1 MRKTLAV
8 LLLMLST
15 TSMSTVT
22 LPATPAAKVFGAW
35 LTAYNSGDPKQLQD
49 YKDTYH
55 RSWAV
60 QRILDDR
67 MRTGGYTVLR
77 VEKSEPMELTVLLQ
91 EKDSDAVHRE
101 DVVIGAGD
109 PPASV
114 AMSIQ
119 HDVQR
124 PADLKVKRL
133 TQAQV
138 IDALAGR
145 ATALEAQDKFSGAI
159 LVACQGNILL
169 QRGWGKAN
177 RSSGMANAVDTQFRI
192 GSMNKMFTSVAVLQ
206 LVQDGKVSLDAP
218 FGRYLT
224 DYPNKSAASRVT
236 IRELLN
242 HTGGTGDIFG
252 ADFDANRDKL
262 RSNDDYVKLYGSREL
277 DHAPGE
283 KFEYSNYGFVLL
295 GAVIEKVSGMPYYD
309 YVERHVF
316 KPAGMSST
324 GSLPESD
331 ALPRRASGYMRENGT
346 WGANDGT
353 LPFRGTAAGGGYST
367 VGDLFRF
374 TQALQAGKLVSKAAL
389 SAATQPVFHDASSGY
404 GYGYGFEVLGEEDLK
419 SYGHE
424 GGAPGM
430 NGELRVFPDQ
440 GYVVVVLSNLDPP
453 AAHRLVEYFSL
464 RMPRSH

>member
-1 MRKTLAV
+1 MRKILAV
-8 LLLMLST
+8 LLLLST
-15 TSMSTVT
+15 ASMSAAT
-22 LPATPAAKVFGAW
+22 LPATPAAKVFEAW
-35 LTAYNSGDPKQLQD
+35 LTAYNSGDPRQLEA
-49 YKDTYH
+49 YKETYH
-55 RSWAV
+55 RHWAV
-60 QRILDDR
+60 RDILDDR

-77 VEKSEPMELTVLLQ
+77 VEKSEPLELTVLVQ

-101 DVVIGAGD
+101 DVVVGAGD
-109 PPASV
+109 PPTSV

-124 PADLKVKRL
+124 SADLTVPRL

-145 ATALEAQDKFSGAI
+145 ATALEARDKFSGAI
-159 LVACQGNILL
+159 LVARQESILL

-177 RSSGMANAVDTQFRI
+177 RSSGKANTADTQFRI
-192 GSMNKMFTSVAVLQ
+192 GSMNKMFTSIAVLQ
-206 LVQDGKVSLDAP
+206 LVQAGKVSLDAP
-218 FGRYLT
+218 FGQYLA
-224 DYPNKSAASRVT
+224 DYPNKSAASHVT

-252 ADFDANRDKL
+252 ADFDTHRDKL

-277 DHAPGE
+277 DHAPGG

-295 GAVIEKVSGMPYYD
+295 GAVIEKASGMSYYD
-309 YVERHVF
+309 YVERHIF

-331 ALPRRASGYMRENGT
+331 VLPRRANGYMRQGDT
-346 WGANDGT
+346 WSANDST
-353 LPFRGTAAGGGYST
+353 LPLRGTAAGGGYST
-367 VGDLFRF
+367 IGDIFRF
-374 TQALQAGKLVSKAAL
+374 AQALQAGKLVSKATL

-404 GYGYGFEVLGEEDLK
+404 GYGYGFEVLSEGGLK

-424 GGAPGM
+424 GAAPGM

-440 GYVVVVLSNLDPP
+440 GYVIVILSNLDPP

-464 RMPRSH
+464 RMPRPN